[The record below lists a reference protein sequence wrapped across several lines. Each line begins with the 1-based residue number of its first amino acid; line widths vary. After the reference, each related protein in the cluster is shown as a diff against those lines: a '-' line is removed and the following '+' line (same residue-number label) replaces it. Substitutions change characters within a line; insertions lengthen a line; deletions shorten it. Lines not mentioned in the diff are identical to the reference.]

1 MKHVRYLGTQRACGI
16 GRVMLVK
23 WMGTLDV
30 ERFRPSYLPDSSYD
44 TMAIV
49 DGE

>member
-1 MKHVRYLGTQRACGI
+1 MKHVKYLGTQRVWGI

-30 ERFRPSYLPDSSYD
+30 ERFIPSCLTDSSYD
-44 TMAIV
+44 IMAIV

>member
-1 MKHVRYLGTQRACGI
+1 MKHVRYLGTQRVRGI

-30 ERFRPSYLPDSSYD
+30 ERSRPSCLTDSSYD
-44 TMAIV
+44 TMAV
-49 DGE
+49 ADSE